1 MHKRRRPDSSRAPSA
16 AAARRTSTS
25 WLARGVW
32 LGLAILLATGEP
44 AHGHD
49 VNAEV
54 APGPTGFRV
63 EFFFSDATP
72 AADFAVT
79 VTYADQSSRALG
91 RTDSQGRV
99 VFKPERRAACT
110 VAASQAGHGHSVV
123 IPLREIALVFDALH
137 ASAATSPSANA
148 TTQPTM
154 NATAESDAFGPSRRA
169 PIPFPVTEALASV
182 LFVAVLSAVTFVLL
196 RLAGRGG
203 RGLPNDRDALMR
215 EIASLRDEVDRLSRK
230 HDVP

>member
-1 MHKRRRPDSSRAPSA
+1 MAFTA
-16 AAARRTSTS
+16 
-25 WLARGVW
+25 W
-32 LGLAILLATGEP
+32 LGLAIVLATGAP
-44 AHGHD
+44 ARGHE
-49 VNAEV
+49 VTAEV
-54 APGPTGFRV
+54 TPGPTAFRI
-63 EFFFSDATP
+63 EFFFGDGTP

-91 RTDSQGRV
+91 RTDTQGRI
-99 VFKPERRAACT
+99 VFEPERRTACM

-123 IPLREIALVFDALH
+123 IPLREIAPVFDALH
-137 ASAATSPSANA
+137 ASAATSQAANA

-154 NATAESDAFGPSRRA
+154 NATAEPDAFGPSRRA
-169 PIPFPVTEALASV
+169 ASPYPVTEAVASI

-215 EIASLRDEVDRLSRK
+215 EVASLREEVDRLRRK
-230 HDVP
+230 HDAP